1 MTENKSEIF
10 KKPVH
15 GPLGAQTLAAQ
26 VSPPEPIY
34 DTPDMAPKELEAFIH
49 EKGIVGQDRAVK
61 TTALILYRHFCMNS
75 PSVNLFCGPT
85 GSGKTQIWRIL
96 AAEFPFIRIFDSSS
110 LTNEGWRG
118 SNKLSYHFRAMHP
131 AIREKS
137 ILVFDEFDKLLEPKA
152 TTGMNV
158 TETIQNELLKL
169 FDHDILFYG
178 PENNNDEPLTVN
190 TRNVSVVLLGAFE
203 KLLKSKSSVNV
214 AVGFG
219 AQQRGKNLTYADTE
233 ITLDDLLKHTE
244 IRPEIAG
251 RIDRIVS
258 MDPLTVQDHYRILLK
273 YVDSIKHRTGTNVTI
288 DPFVLQQIAAS
299 AVNISLGARWA
310 IHRVNAIIDDMVY
323 DNPFETNYVYLA
335 TNERTVI

>member
-1 MTENKSEIF
+1 MTENTSEI
-10 KKPVH
+10 KNPVH
-15 GPLGAQTLAAQ
+15 GPIGAQTLAAQ
-26 VSPPEPIY
+26 VSPPDPIY

-49 EKGIVGQDRAVK
+49 EKGIIGQDRAVK
-61 TTALILYRHFCMNS
+61 TAALILYRHFCMNS

-137 ILVFDEFDKLLEPKA
+137 ILVFDEFDKLLEPKS

-178 PENNNDEPLTVN
+178 PENANDEPMTIDC
-190 TRNVSVVLLGAFE
+190 RNISVILLGAFE
-203 KLLKSKSSVNV
+203 KLLKSKSTAHA

-219 AQQRGKNLTYADTE
+219 AQQRGKTLTYAETE
-233 ITLDDLLKHTE
+233 ITLDDLLAHTE

-251 RIDRIVS
+251 RIDRVVS
-258 MDPLTVQDHYRILLK
+258 MNPLTVQDHYRILLK
-273 YVDSIKHRTGTNVTI
+273 YVDSIKQRTGTNVTI
-288 DPFVLQQIAAS
+288 DPAVLQKIAAS

-335 TNERTVI
+335 DK